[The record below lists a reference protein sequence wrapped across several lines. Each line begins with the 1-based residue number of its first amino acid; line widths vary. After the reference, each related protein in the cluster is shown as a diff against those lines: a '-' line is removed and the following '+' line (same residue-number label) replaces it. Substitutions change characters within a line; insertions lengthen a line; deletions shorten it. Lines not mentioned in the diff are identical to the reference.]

1 MVSGNFKNKKKR
13 AGGKEDLKIRKSK
26 ESLSQ
31 KLPLLYFSR
40 KQRSANNKKHE
51 LNLTRSLELFFKGN
65 NAIQCLPGKKFPMYA
80 KTVARNLKKI

>member
-51 LNLTRSLELFFKGN
+51 LNLTRSLELFLRETMLS
-65 NAIQCLPGKKFPMYA
+65 NACQE
-80 KTVARNLKKI
+80 RNSRCTQKRLREI